1 MQPCLNT
8 NTFVVFISQ
17 GFKLTIKKI
26 KKRWNELDVWIGE
39 VKAYLI
45 FVNFGT
51 PPHTIHAC
59 KKYSNKCINSQL
71 NS

>member
-17 GFKLTIKKI
+17 GFKLTIK

-51 PPHTIHAC
+51 PPHCTVKAC
-59 KKYSNKCINSQL
+59 KKGNKKFANL
-71 NS
+71 